1 MPARSVAAGADRAA
15 GRRETTREQLVWPE
29 ILDVLDAAAFL
40 RVSPATVR
48 VALASKKLP
57 GKRVGKE
64 WRLSQTALIA
74 WLSTPGE
81 PKHYPARRKLEP
93 AADANGATRKPA
105 AKRTRVAKVK

>member
-1 MPARSVAAGADRAA
+1 MPARRVAAGADRAG
-15 GRRETTREQLVWPE
+15 GRRETTREQQMWPE
-29 ILDVLDAAAFL
+29 ILDVLDAAEFL
-40 RVSPATVR
+40 RVAPATVR

-81 PKHYPARRKLEP
+81 PKHYPARRKVE
-93 AADANGATRKPA
+93 AASDANGAPRTPA
-105 AKRTRVAKVK
+105 AKHTRVAKVK